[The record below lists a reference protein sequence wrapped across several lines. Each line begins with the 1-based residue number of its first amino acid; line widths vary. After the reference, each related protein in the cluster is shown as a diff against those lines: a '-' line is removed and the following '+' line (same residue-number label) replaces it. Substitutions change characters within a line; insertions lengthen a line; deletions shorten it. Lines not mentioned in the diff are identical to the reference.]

1 MQPTIEELRES
12 VSELLRQQERR
23 YACSPKR
30 IPKGRKQRPETRR
43 KLARAQ
49 FEHHRALALQT
60 DVSPLRRAR
69 LDAGLTLNEAAKRAH
84 VSERTFQRAEVS
96 PASVSA
102 ASFARICA
110 SFKLPP
116 AELLPLD

>member
-1 MQPTIEELRES
+1 MQTIEELRDS

-43 KLARAQ
+43 KLAKAQ
-49 FEHHRALALQT
+49 FEAHKRKALQAG
-60 DVSPLRRAR
+60 VSPLRRAR
-69 LDAGLTLNEAAKRAH
+69 LEAGLTLDEAAKRAH
-84 VSERTFQRAEVS
+84 VSERTFQRAECSPESVS
-96 PASVSA
+96 P

-110 SFKLPP
+110 SLKLAP
-116 AELLPLD
+116 AALL